1 LMGSEPNVP
10 IGYFPMKGV
19 LRKSLLGG
27 EKKYGKAQLIPFLNK
42 ESKGRYPIPLYYRKA
57 PERATKRPI
66 RSKEEVPS

>member
-27 EKKYGKAQLIPFLNK
+27 EKKEGKAQLIPFLNK
-42 ESKGRYPIPLYYRKA
+42 ESKGPNPIILEKGS
-57 PERATKRPI
+57 RA
-66 RSKEEVPS
+66 SY